1 MSRRPNVSQAL
12 AMKAAAAAARE
23 AEHEEVEAAA
33 AEHDAPSAA
42 ISLTQIEMPQP
53 PASIDGDKKGPR
65 PTGRPK
71 GRRTVAA
78 RQTVYL
84 DDARHAALAR
94 IAEDRGRSIHSL
106 ILEGI
111 DYVIG
116 KPTAKRWQLRPPNA
130 ANPLQWWFRGVEKA

>member
-1 MSRRPNVSQAL
+1 MSRRPNVSQTL

-23 AEHEEVEAAA
+23 VEQDNADASLAPAPQAETAPLAQDPQS
-33 AEHDAPSAA
+33 AETAERAKA
-42 ISLTQIEMPQP
+42 L
-53 PASIDGDKKGPR
+53 
-65 PTGRPK
+65 GRPK
-71 GRRTVAA
+71 GRRPVAA

-116 KPTAKRWQLRPPNA
+116 KPSAKGWQ
-130 ANPLQWWFRGVEKA
+130 

>member
-1 MSRRPNVSQAL
+1 MSRRPNVSQTL

-23 AEHEEVEAAA
+23 VEQDDADANFATAPQAEAAPVPQAAPPAPEPQSVEAG
-33 AEHDAPSAA
+33 E
-42 ISLTQIEMPQP
+42 
-53 PASIDGDKKGPR
+53 PAKAV
-65 PTGRPK
+65 GRPK
-71 GRRTVAA
+71 GRRPVAA

-116 KPTAKRWQLRPPNA
+116 KPSAKGWQ
-130 ANPLQWWFRGVEKA
+130 

>member
-1 MSRRPNVSQAL
+1 MSRRPNVSQTLAL
-12 AMKAAAAAARE
+12 KAAAAAAAVRDDDEQDE
-23 AEHEEVEAAA
+23 AEAAFAETAPVQSPELSEPAELADVLEA
-33 AEHDAPSAA
+33 
-42 ISLTQIEMPQP
+42 T
-53 PASIDGDKKGPR
+53 ASTPINDGQEPGPK

-71 GRRTVAA
+71 GRRAVAA

-111 DYVIG
+111 DHVIG
-116 KPTAKRWQLRPPNA
+116 KPTAKGWQ
-130 ANPLQWWFRGVEKA
+130 

>member
-1 MSRRPNVSQAL
+1 MSRRPNVSQTL

-23 AEHEEVEAAA
+23 VEQDDAAADNLAAA
-33 AEHDAPSAA
+33 AQAEADQQSAPPSQA
-42 ISLTQIEMPQP
+42 LQP
-53 PASIDGDKKGPR
+53 TDGEEPAKAV
-65 PTGRPK
+65 GRPK
-71 GRRTVAA
+71 GRRPVAA

-111 DYVIG
+111 DHVIG
-116 KPTAKRWQLRPPNA
+116 KPTAPGWQ
-130 ANPLQWWFRGVEKA
+130 

>member
-1 MSRRPNVSQAL
+1 MSRRPNVSQTL

-23 AEHEEVEAAA
+23 VEQDDADADFATASQAEAVLTPQAAPPA
-33 AEHDAPSAA
+33 QD
-42 ISLTQIEMPQP
+42 PQP
-53 PASIDGDKKGPR
+53 AETEERAKAV
-65 PTGRPK
+65 GRPK
-71 GRRTVAA
+71 GRRPVAA

-111 DYVIG
+111 DHVIG
-116 KPTAKRWQLRPPNA
+116 KPTAKGWQ
-130 ANPLQWWFRGVEKA
+130 

>member
-1 MSRRPNVSQAL
+1 MSRRPNVSQTL

-23 AEHEEVEAAA
+23 VEQDDADASLAPAPQAEAAPQAAPPVQDPQQVEAA
-33 AEHDAPSAA
+33 EHA
-42 ISLTQIEMPQP
+42 
-53 PASIDGDKKGPR
+53 KVV
-65 PTGRPK
+65 GRPK
-71 GRRTVAA
+71 GRRPVAA

-111 DYVIG
+111 DHVIG
-116 KPTAKRWQLRPPNA
+116 KPSARGWQ
-130 ANPLQWWFRGVEKA
+130 

>member
-23 AEHEEVEAAA
+23 VEQDDADASLAPASLPKAASQPAPLVEDPQPAEAAM
-33 AEHDAPSAA
+33 AETRVKLA
-42 ISLTQIEMPQP
+42 
-53 PASIDGDKKGPR
+53 
-65 PTGRPK
+65 GRPK
-71 GRRTVAA
+71 GRRPVAA

-111 DYVIG
+111 DHVIG
-116 KPTAKRWQLRPPNA
+116 KPTTQGWQ
-130 ANPLQWWFRGVEKA
+130 

>member
-1 MSRRPNVSQAL
+1 MSRRPNVSQTL

-23 AEHEEVEAAA
+23 VEQDYADASLASASQAE
-33 AEHDAPSAA
+33 AEPSPP
-42 ISLTQIEMPQP
+42 IQEPQP
-53 PASIDGDKKGPR
+53 ADTEDRAKAV
-65 PTGRPK
+65 GRPK
-71 GRRTVAA
+71 GRRPVAA

-111 DYVIG
+111 DHVIG
-116 KPTAKRWQLRPPNA
+116 KPTAKGWQ
-130 ANPLQWWFRGVEKA
+130 

>member
-1 MSRRPNVSQAL
+1 MSRRPNVSQTL

-23 AEHEEVEAAA
+23 VEQEDADASLAPVSQFEAAPPGPEPQPVEVEERAR
-33 AEHDAPSAA
+33 SV
-42 ISLTQIEMPQP
+42 
-53 PASIDGDKKGPR
+53 
-65 PTGRPK
+65 GRPK

-111 DYVIG
+111 DHVIG
-116 KPTAKRWQLRPPNA
+116 KPTAKGWQ
-130 ANPLQWWFRGVEKA
+130 

>member
-1 MSRRPNVSQAL
+1 MTRRPSVSATL
-12 AMKAAAAAARE
+12 AMKAAAAAAAARDDE
-23 AEHEEVEAAA
+23 SDEAAA
-33 AEHDAPSAA
+33 EIPSASVEA
-42 ISLTQIEMPQP
+42 QPLAQIEPEP
-53 PASIDGDKKGPR
+53 PPGKAV
-65 PTGRPK
+65 GRPK

-111 DYVIG
+111 DHVIG
-116 KPTAKRWQLRPPNA
+116 KPTTPGWR
-130 ANPLQWWFRGVEKA
+130 

>member
-1 MSRRPNVSQAL
+1 MSRRPNVSQTL

-23 AEHEEVEAAA
+23 VEQEDADASVAPASLPEAE
-33 AEHDAPSAA
+33 
-42 ISLTQIEMPQP
+42 PQP
-53 PASIDGDKKGPR
+53 APPVEGPPPAEAENR
-65 PTGRPK
+65 TQAVGRPK
-71 GRRTVAA
+71 GRRPVAA

-111 DYVIG
+111 DHVIG
-116 KPTAKRWQLRPPNA
+116 KPSARGWQ
-130 ANPLQWWFRGVEKA
+130 

>member
-1 MSRRPNVSQAL
+1 MSRRPNVSQTL

-23 AEHEEVEAAA
+23 VEQD
-33 AEHDAPSAA
+33 DADA
-42 ISLTQIEMPQP
+42 SLAPAPQTDAVPIPQAMPPAQDPQP
-53 PASIDGDKKGPR
+53 AETEERTK
-65 PTGRPK
+65 TVGRPK
-71 GRRTVAA
+71 GRRPVAA

-111 DYVIG
+111 DHVIG
-116 KPTAKRWQLRPPNA
+116 KPTAPGWR
-130 ANPLQWWFRGVEKA
+130 

>member
-1 MSRRPNVSQAL
+1 MSRRPNVSQTL

-23 AEHEEVEAAA
+23 VEQDDADAKLASAPQAETALAPQATSPAQDSQPVDVVEGAKAV
-33 AEHDAPSAA
+33 
-42 ISLTQIEMPQP
+42 
-53 PASIDGDKKGPR
+53 
-65 PTGRPK
+65 GRPK
-71 GRRTVAA
+71 GRRPVAA

-84 DDARHAALAR
+84 DDARHTALAR

-116 KPTAKRWQLRPPNA
+116 KPTTPGWR
-130 ANPLQWWFRGVEKA
+130 

>member
-23 AEHEEVEAAA
+23 AEQDEAEAAA
-33 AEHDAPSAA
+33 ADEAVLALKPLGPPEVPST
-42 ISLTQIEMPQP
+42 LVP
-53 PASIDGDKKGPR
+53 IDDERAGSR

-116 KPTAKRWQLRPPNA
+116 KPTAKGWQ
-130 ANPLQWWFRGVEKA
+130 

>member
-1 MSRRPNVSQAL
+1 MSRRPNVSQTL

-23 AEHEEVEAAA
+23 VEQDDADASLAPAPQVDAAPTPQAAQEPKPAEP
-33 AEHDAPSAA
+33 AERAKAV
-42 ISLTQIEMPQP
+42 
-53 PASIDGDKKGPR
+53 
-65 PTGRPK
+65 GRPK
-71 GRRTVAA
+71 GRRPVAA

-111 DYVIG
+111 DHVIG
-116 KPTAKRWQLRPPNA
+116 KPTAPGWR
-130 ANPLQWWFRGVEKA
+130 

>member
-1 MSRRPNVSQAL
+1 MSRRPNVSQTL

-23 AEHEEVEAAA
+23 VEQEDADANPATAPQAEP
-33 AEHDAPSAA
+33 AP
-42 ISLTQIEMPQP
+42 TPQELP
-53 PASIDGDKKGPR
+53 PAETAERAKAV
-65 PTGRPK
+65 GRPK
-71 GRRTVAA
+71 GRRPVAA

-111 DYVIG
+111 DHVIG
-116 KPTAKRWQLRPPNA
+116 KPTA
-130 ANPLQWWFRGVEKA
+130 RGWK

>member
-1 MSRRPNVSQAL
+1 MSRRPNVSQTL

-23 AEHEEVEAAA
+23 VEQDEAPPEPVAASELEPEPVVAHAITATEIHQPVPQAGEERVN
-33 AEHDAPSAA
+33 S
-42 ISLTQIEMPQP
+42 
-53 PASIDGDKKGPR
+53 K

-71 GRRTVAA
+71 GRRDVAA

-111 DYVIG
+111 DHVIG
-116 KPTAKRWQLRPPNA
+116 KPSAKGWQ
-130 ANPLQWWFRGVEKA
+130 

>member
-1 MSRRPNVSQAL
+1 MSRRPNVSQTL

-23 AEHEEVEAAA
+23 VEQDDADAGFATAPQAEAVPAPQAA
-33 AEHDAPSAA
+33 
-42 ISLTQIEMPQP
+42 P
-53 PASIDGDKKGPR
+53 PAQDPEPAETADRAKAV
-65 PTGRPK
+65 GRPK
-71 GRRTVAA
+71 GRRPVAA

-111 DYVIG
+111 DHVIG
-116 KPTAKRWQLRPPNA
+116 KPTAKGWQ
-130 ANPLQWWFRGVEKA
+130 

>member
-1 MSRRPNVSQAL
+1 MSRRPNVSQTL

-23 AEHEEVEAAA
+23 VEQDDADAHFATASQAEAVPTPQATPPAQ
-33 AEHDAPSAA
+33 D
-42 ISLTQIEMPQP
+42 PQP
-53 PASIDGDKKGPR
+53 VETEERAKAV
-65 PTGRPK
+65 GRPK
-71 GRRTVAA
+71 GRRPVAA

-111 DYVIG
+111 DHVIG
-116 KPTAKRWQLRPPNA
+116 KPTAPGWR
-130 ANPLQWWFRGVEKA
+130 

>member
-1 MSRRPNVSQAL
+1 MSRRPNVSQTL

-23 AEHEEVEAAA
+23 VEQ
-33 AEHDAPSAA
+33 EDANA
-42 ISLTQIEMPQP
+42 SLA
-53 PASIDGDKKGPR
+53 PASPAEASPEPALLSEDTQRDTDAGQAKQI
-65 PTGRPK
+65 GRPK
-71 GRRTVAA
+71 GRRPVAA

-111 DYVIG
+111 DHVIG
-116 KPTAKRWQLRPPNA
+116 KPTTPGWR
-130 ANPLQWWFRGVEKA
+130 

>member
-1 MSRRPNVSQAL
+1 MSRRPNVSQTL

-23 AEHEEVEAAA
+23 VEQEEGVANLATPPETEAGPAA
-33 AEHDAPSAA
+33 QD
-42 ISLTQIEMPQP
+42 PQP
-53 PASIDGDKKGPR
+53 IETAERAKAV
-65 PTGRPK
+65 GRPK
-71 GRRTVAA
+71 GRRPVAA

-111 DYVIG
+111 DHVIG
-116 KPTAKRWQLRPPNA
+116 KPTAPGWR
-130 ANPLQWWFRGVEKA
+130 

>member
-1 MSRRPNVSQAL
+1 MSRRPNVSQTL

-23 AEHEEVEAAA
+23 VEQDNADDSLAPASQAEVAPLAQDPQSAEAA
-33 AEHDAPSAA
+33 E
-42 ISLTQIEMPQP
+42 
-53 PASIDGDKKGPR
+53 PAKAL
-65 PTGRPK
+65 GRPK
-71 GRRTVAA
+71 GRRPVAA

-111 DYVIG
+111 DHVIG
-116 KPTAKRWQLRPPNA
+116 KPTAKGWQ
-130 ANPLQWWFRGVEKA
+130 

>member
-1 MSRRPNVSQAL
+1 MSRRPNVSQTL

-23 AEHEEVEAAA
+23 VEQDDADASLALAPQPAAA
-33 AEHDAPSAA
+33 PE
-42 ISLTQIEMPQP
+42 PQATP
-53 PASIDGDKKGPR
+53 PAHDPEPAETAERAKAV
-65 PTGRPK
+65 GRPK
-71 GRRTVAA
+71 GRRPVAA

-111 DYVIG
+111 DHVIG
-116 KPTAKRWQLRPPNA
+116 KPTAPGWQ
-130 ANPLQWWFRGVEKA
+130 